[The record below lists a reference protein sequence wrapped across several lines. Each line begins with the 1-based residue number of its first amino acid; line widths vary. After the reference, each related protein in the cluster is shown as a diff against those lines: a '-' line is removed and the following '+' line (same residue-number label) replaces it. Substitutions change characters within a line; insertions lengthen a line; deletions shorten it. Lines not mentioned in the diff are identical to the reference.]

1 MKNKTHT
8 HRGHCQRCGSI
19 QAVDVDHNS
28 IAKHGYTVDFG
39 FFNGVCDG
47 SDYTPLEVDK
57 SITEQTI
64 LDLTDFVE
72 NQSAYL
78 QGLESGEVKNLD
90 TYWVTFKNVKEGEE
104 EKVVDITNRKQ
115 RLEKYYDDNKY
126 CSSFAYLNGESF
138 AKHNESKNE
147 NPVNYDTNTAEE
159 MMEKL
164 IVAEIRQTKANINQA
179 THLKEQLVEMVL
191 EVHGQPLINV
201 ADTDKILK
209 ELESE
214 AKEGFYETHVV
225 TVDQYNYEERIK
237 EQVRVLRYISFENVA
252 ERETSIGTVAIK
264 VSRPNLRKLKAE
276 KKYLEKVTVNCLLNG
291 KRIARAKLIEQLQ

>member
-8 HRGHCQRCGSI
+8 HKGHCQVCGRI
-19 QAVDVDHNS
+19 QAVDVNYNR

-39 FFNGVCDG
+39 FFDGVCDG
-47 SDYTPLEVDK
+47 ADELPLEVDK
-57 SITEQTI
+57 SITEKTI
-64 LDLTDFVE
+64 LRLANFVE

-115 RLEKYYDDNKY
+115 RLEKYYDNNKY
-126 CSSFAYLNGESF
+126 CSSFAFLNGESF
-138 AKHNESKNE
+138 AKHNESRNE
-147 NPVNYDTNTAEE
+147 NAVYYDTNTAEE

-164 IVAEIRQTKANINQA
+164 IKAEIRQTKSNINQA
-179 THLKEQLVEMVL
+179 THVKKQLVEMVS

-214 AKEGFYETHVV
+214 AKEGFYETNVV
-225 TVDQYNYEERIK
+225 TVDKYNYEERMK

-252 ERETSIGTVAIK
+252 EKETSIGTVAIK
-264 VSRPNLRKLKAE
+264 VSRPSLRKFKAE
-276 KKYLEKVTVNCLLNG
+276 KQYLEKVTVNCLLNG